1 MPLSEDS
8 RRLLELSLGELGL
21 PLPSSQQLEQLS
33 RLYDLLLEANT
44 RTNLTA
50 ITDERGFVLKHLVD
64 SLTCELSQLLE
75 GQQRVIDVGTGAGF
89 PGLPLKIVKP
99 ALDMTL
105 LEATRK
111 KVEYLD
117 QASQAL
123 GLKNIRTLWGRAEE
137 QAHRPELREVFDR
150 ALVRAVGTTATV
162 AELCLPFVRVGG
174 YLLVQKG
181 PEVEA
186 ELGPANKAIRTLG
199 GKLVEIIKL
208 RLPGIGDQRKLLVIE
223 KNTETPP
230 GYPRRPGV
238 PAKHPLF

>member
-1 MPLSEDS
+1 M
-8 RRLLELSLGELGL
+8 
-21 PLPSSQQLEQLS
+21 
-33 RLYDLLLEANT
+33 
-44 RTNLTA
+44 
-50 ITDERGFVLKHLVD
+50 
-64 SLTCELSQLLE
+64 
-75 GQQRVIDVGTGAGF
+75 IDVGTGAGF

-174 YLLVQKG
+174 YLLIQKG

-186 ELGPANKAIRTLG
+186 ELSPANKAIRALG

-230 GYPRRPGV
+230 RYPRRPGV